1 MIFGDF
7 YGCSVSVGRIQ
18 RLGYMRRTEMGQRP
32 IALTPDQSPQHRLG
46 YAIRTLREA
55 RGLSM
60 RQLADKTFVSHSK
73 VQRWENGARPPKDR
87 GEVDL
92 IDQALGSGGYLVEL
106 WQQIGRSV
114 AEPNHVS
121 DAVPHV
127 SDTSAS
133 LATALSQ
140 AAASDGE
147 GIFVPRRLDD
157 GTVVLVALDRR
168 ALLRAGVGVSAA
180 VAVAGFPEPASA
192 AVAEDP
198 FGFARS
204 ATESWSGLRLSRPAP
219 EFGVDWHALL
229 PGGRSM
235 LGSQLSLQ
243 VHSARAEGGRVIV
256 SMPDQRRAEDF
267 LVRPHR
273 SLLVGAVDTGGVSKF
288 YALDGRVARTKLKRA
303 GGVCEV
309 VAPAAYELDDL
320 TYGIMWAVSNY
331 DDALQAD
338 DQLLS
343 ETRSDLRAYE
353 RLSASAVS
361 REAAPGLNAVAHMWL
376 GSDFCARHILRAL
389 PDLPTTPAFWTREQ
403 RGEEASAWMV
413 FDHKFPYLRQTT
425 KALGSTSTRAFCI
438 PEDVVRS
445 SPRHERIL
453 LFLAVAL
460 MESMGIQAQLTAD
473 PAYEA
478 VEGFVVAPG
487 REAVIANWVRGDGMW
502 HVDVTARP
510 SIVREFTTAAR
521 DVDAGSITAASTAA
535 GRLRALSQYLELPW
549 SWLIERC
556 NQLARYGSSGLI
568 QSRSRLV
575 SAGGIDAA
583 CTYVGSLPADR

>member
-1 MIFGDF
+1 
-7 YGCSVSVGRIQ
+7 
-18 RLGYMRRTEMGQRP
+18 MGQQP
-32 IALTPDQSPQHRLG
+32 NVLAPDQSPQHRLG
-46 YAIRTLREA
+46 YVIRELREA

-60 RQLADKTFVSHSK
+60 RELAAKTFVSHSK
-73 VQRWENGARPPKDR
+73 VQRWENGDRPPKDR
-87 GEVDL
+87 GEVEL
-92 IDQALGSGGYLVEL
+92 IDRALSAGGFLIEL
-106 WQQIGRSV
+106 WQEITRGVS
-114 AEPNHVS
+114 EPGHVS
-121 DAVPHV
+121 DAASHV
-127 SDTSAS
+127 SDTSLG

-168 ALLRAGVGVSAA
+168 ALLRAGAGISAA
-180 VAVAGFPEPASA
+180 AVAGFPMPGSPA
-192 AVAEDP
+192 VTEDP

-243 VHSARAEGGRVIV
+243 VHPARVEGGRVIV
-256 SMPDQRRAEDF
+256 SVPDQRRAEEF
-267 LVRPHR
+267 LARPHR
-273 SLLVGAVDTGGVSKF
+273 GLLVGAVDTGGASRF
-288 YALDGRVARTKLKRA
+288 YVLDGRAARAKLTRNA
-303 GGVCEV
+303 GVCEV
-309 VAPAAYELDDL
+309 AAPAAYELDDL
-320 TYGIMWAVSNY
+320 TYGILWAVSNY
-331 DDALQAD
+331 DEALQAD
-338 DQLLS
+338 DQALS

-361 REAAPGLNAVAHMWL
+361 REAAPGLNTVAHMWL

-389 PDLPTTPAFWTREQ
+389 PDLPTLPAFWTREQ
-403 RGEEASAWMV
+403 RGEEASAWLI
-413 FDHKFPYLRQTT
+413 FDHKFPYLRETT

-445 SPRHERIL
+445 SPRYERIL

-460 MESMGIQAQLTAD
+460 MESLGIHAQFTTD

-478 VEGFVVAPG
+478 VEGFVVAPDK
-487 REAVIANWVRGDGMW
+487 EAVIANWVRGDGMW
-502 HVDVTARP
+502 HVDVTARA
-510 SIVREFTTAAR
+510 SVVREFTIAAR
-521 DVDAGSITAASTAA
+521 DVDADSITAAPTPA
-535 GRLRALSQYLELPW
+535 GRLRALAQYLELPW

-556 NQLARYGSSGLI
+556 GQLAQHGSSGLI

-575 SAGGIDAA
+575 SAAGIDAA
-583 CTYVGSLPADR
+583 CAYVGSLPADR

>member
-1 MIFGDF
+1 
-7 YGCSVSVGRIQ
+7 
-18 RLGYMRRTEMGQRP
+18 MGQQP
-32 IALTPDQSPQHRLG
+32 NVLAPDQSPQHRLG
-46 YAIRTLREA
+46 YVIRELREA

-60 RQLADKTFVSHSK
+60 RELAAKTFVSHSK
-73 VQRWENGARPPKDR
+73 VQRWENGDRPPKDR
-87 GEVDL
+87 GEVEL
-92 IDQALGSGGYLVEL
+92 IDRAVSAGGFLIEL
-106 WQQIGRSV
+106 WQEITRGVS
-114 AEPNHVS
+114 EPGHVS
-121 DAVPHV
+121 DAAPHV
-127 SDTSAS
+127 SDTSLG
-133 LATALSQ
+133 LATALPQ
-140 AAASDGE
+140 AAASGGE

-168 ALLRAGVGVSAA
+168 ALLRAGAGIGAA
-180 VAVAGFPEPASA
+180 AVAGFPMPGSPAI
-192 AVAEDP
+192 AEDP

-243 VHSARAEGGRVIV
+243 VHPARVEGSRVIV
-256 SMPDQRRAEDF
+256 SVPDQRRAEEF
-267 LVRPHR
+267 LARPHR
-273 SLLVGAVDTGGVSKF
+273 GLLVGAVDTGGASRF
-288 YALDGRVARTKLKRA
+288 YVLDGRAARAKLTRNA
-303 GGVCEV
+303 GVCEV
-309 VAPAAYELDDL
+309 AAPTAYELDDL
-320 TYGIMWAVSNY
+320 TYGILWAVSNY

-338 DQLLS
+338 DQALS

-361 REAAPGLNAVAHMWL
+361 REAAPGLNTVAHMWL

-389 PDLPTTPAFWTREQ
+389 PDLPTLPAFWTREQ
-403 RGEEASAWMV
+403 RGEEASAWLI
-413 FDHKFPYLRQTT
+413 FDHKFPYLRETT

-445 SPRHERIL
+445 SPRYERIL

-460 MESMGIQAQLTAD
+460 MESLGIHAQFTTD

-478 VEGFVVAPG
+478 VEGFVVAPDK
-487 REAVIANWVRGDGMW
+487 EAVIANWVRGDGMW
-502 HVDVTARP
+502 HVDVTARA
-510 SIVREFTTAAR
+510 SVVREFTIAAR
-521 DVDAGSITAASTAA
+521 DVDADSITAAPTPA
-535 GRLRALSQYLELPW
+535 GRLRALAQYLELPW

-556 NQLARYGSSGLI
+556 GQLARHGSSGLI

-575 SAGGIDAA
+575 SAAGIDAA
-583 CTYVGSLPADR
+583 CAYVGSLPADR

>member
-1 MIFGDF
+1 
-7 YGCSVSVGRIQ
+7 
-18 RLGYMRRTEMGQRP
+18 MGQQSNV
-32 IALTPDQSPQHRLG
+32 LTPDQSPQHRLG
-46 YAIRTLREA
+46 YVIRELRKA

-60 RQLADKTFVSHSK
+60 RELAVKTFVSHSK
-73 VQRWENGARPPKDR
+73 VQRWENGHRPPTDR
-87 GEVDL
+87 SEIEL
-92 IDQALGSGGYLVEL
+92 IDQALSADGFLIEL
-106 WQQIGRSV
+106 WQEITRGVS
-114 AEPNHVS
+114 EPDHVS
-121 DAVPHV
+121 DAASHV
-127 SDTSAS
+127 SDTSLD

-168 ALLRAGVGVSAA
+168 ALLRAGAGIGAA
-180 VAVAGFPEPASA
+180 TMAGIPMPASA
-192 AVAEDP
+192 AAMEDP

-243 VHSARAEGGRVIV
+243 VHPARIDGGRVIV
-256 SMPDQRRAEDF
+256 SVPDQRRAEDF
-267 LVRPHR
+267 LARPHR
-273 SLLVGAVDTGGVSKF
+273 ALLVGAVDTGGPTRF
-288 YALDGRVARTKLKRA
+288 YALDGRTARAKLTRN

-309 VAPAAYELDDL
+309 ATPTAYELDDL
-320 TYGIMWAVSNY
+320 TYGILWAVSNY

-338 DQLLS
+338 DQALS

-361 REAAPGLNAVAHMWL
+361 REAAPGLNTVAHMWL

-389 PDLPTTPAFWTREQ
+389 PDLPTLPAFWTREQ
-403 RGEEASAWMV
+403 RGEEASAWLI
-413 FDHKFPYLRQTT
+413 FDHKFPYLRETT
-425 KALGSTSTRAFCI
+425 NVLGSTSTRAFCI
-438 PEDVVRS
+438 PEEVVRS
-445 SPRHERIL
+445 SPRYERIL

-460 MESMGIQAQLTAD
+460 MESLGIHAQFTTD

-478 VEGFVVAPG
+478 VEGFVVAPEK
-487 REAVIANWVRGDGMW
+487 EAVIANWVRGDGMW
-502 HVDVTARP
+502 HVDVTAR
-510 SIVREFTTAAR
+510 SAVVREFTIAAR
-521 DVDAGSITAASTAA
+521 DVDADSITAAPTPA
-535 GRLRALSQYLELPW
+535 GRLRALAHYLDLPW

-556 NQLARYGSSGLI
+556 GQLARHGSSGLI

-575 SAGGIDAA
+575 SAAGIDAA
-583 CTYVGSLPADR
+583 CAYVGSLPADR